1 MGELNITFS
10 DRKHQITFLT
20 SKPVADHTGLYIIL
34 LLSSLL
40 FILVFYL
47 LYNFISFKRY
57 SCSQEN
63 KRKDS
68 IHSTELLNDR
78 LSIVL
83 TQPAQSQI
91 KTRAHSYE
99 ELISSTHQMPL
110 RTASSLSIYPNFMQ
124 TTKSFI
130 PNQYEIS
137 KRLVSDL

>member
-10 DRKHQITFLT
+10 DGKHQITFLT
-20 SKPVADHTGLYIIL
+20 SEPVGDHT
-34 LLSSLL
+34 
-40 FILVFYL
+40 V
-47 LYNFISFKRY
+47 YNFISFKRY

-68 IHSTELLNDR
+68 LHSTELLNDR

-83 TQPAQSQI
+83 TQPIQSQI
-91 KTRAHSYE
+91 KIRAHSYG
-99 ELISSTHQMPL
+99 ELISSTHQVPL
-110 RTASSLSIYPNFMQ
+110 RTASSLSIYPNFIQ
-124 TTKSFI
+124 ATKSFI